1 MNGRDGF
8 DRAVDV
14 IDRLFLW
21 IAGAALLLMMVHITV
36 DVVAN
41 MVLRSPVP
49 LTNAAVTQYYMIAVA
64 YLPLAAAEYR
74 GAHISVDLIVNWLPQ
89 GLRRV
94 LDHFVQFVAL
104 LVYGAL
110 GLQALQLGLEKL
122 GTDAFLMEQTTRVT
136 TWPSYFIVPAG
147 FFLVALLLAVR
158 IACRILGRAEPR
170 HAPVP
175 LEEQGHV

>member
-1 MNGRDGF
+1 MNGRSGLE
-8 DRAVDV
+8 RAVDA

-36 DVVAN
+36 DVIAN
-41 MVLRSPVP
+41 LVLRSPVP

-74 GAHISVDLIVNWLPQ
+74 GAHISVDLVVNWLPE

-94 LDHFVQFVAL
+94 LDYIVQFVAL

-110 GLQALQLGLEKL
+110 GLQASQLALEKL

-136 TWPSYFIVPAG
+136 TWPSYLIIPAG
-147 FFLVALLLAVR
+147 FFLVALLLAAR
-158 IACRILGRAEPR
+158 IVCRILGRAEPR
-170 HAPVP
+170 HAPLPVQ
-175 LEEQGHV
+175 EQGHV